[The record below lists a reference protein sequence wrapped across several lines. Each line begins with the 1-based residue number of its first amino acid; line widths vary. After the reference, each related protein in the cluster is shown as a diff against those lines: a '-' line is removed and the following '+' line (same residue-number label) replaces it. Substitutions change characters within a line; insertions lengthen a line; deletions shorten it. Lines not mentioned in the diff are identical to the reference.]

1 MAVGHYSKLFFNK
14 GDGGFASSDHLCN
27 RNGLRP
33 RPLRGEGRYAPL
45 GQGVGLDLGLRPRKY
60 ATPRLLGLGIP
71 TEVGEAHEGTC

>member
-1 MAVGHYSKLFFNK
+1 MQK
-14 GDGGFASSDHLCN
+14 GVAPSGLGSPLRNDAFAS
-27 RNGLRP
+27 